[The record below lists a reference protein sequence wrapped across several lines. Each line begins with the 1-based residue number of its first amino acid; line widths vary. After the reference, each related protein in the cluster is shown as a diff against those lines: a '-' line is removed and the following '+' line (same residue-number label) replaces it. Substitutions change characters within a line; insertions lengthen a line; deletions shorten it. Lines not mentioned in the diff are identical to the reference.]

1 MSSVQGRNP
10 TGEVG
15 LFPQSYTTSTP
26 PTVASRLTSTG
37 SADASSASSTVEGPT
52 ASTSKAAGTSQLPHG
67 NADPIL
73 SHSTEEL
80 SGTGS
85 SVPQGSSG
93 GEVMQ
98 ATMTDVQKAI
108 EQLGRGNDDGSRSF
122 SFMSS
127 RSQSTDHSEAED
139 EGAKDDEGDD
149 TGYGWSKGA
158 RTMLAMR
165 AQQENERREAQERG
179 ESTAGS
185 GTPVRLSGPPHD
197 FEVSDE
203 SEDEDDEHIHPRH
216 ISASRISEESEEEE
230 EPIRKPFS
238 AAHSRTSTMDFK
250 TPPPPVIT
258 VTDPGLRNKRS
269 RESAAN
275 IVPSEEFIVPS
286 PSVATT
292 EIPTARPEQTAF
304 TPEQLSPSSAKE
316 EPVTSPSMNII
327 APSPVEENH
336 SSPLHNGSPAEG
348 EKPATTTTTPEF
360 VAVPAVVRPT
370 SPSTIPA
377 PITTSPSLQ
386 TVSPSPSTVR
396 VAETTQLPFPP
407 SGLPSPTASSFG
419 GSTGVSSAGA
429 RQTLTPAT
437 TVSMV
442 SAAGQEVK
450 QQGSS
455 SSGSDTKKD
464 RPDGHPSEWTV
475 DQVVEWLRAKGFDEG
490 VCEKFTGACT
500 VFASLWLTPTLT
512 DIPQSKRSQ
521 ATSFSSSTRMS
532 SRPRSVSSHLE
543 SAHVL

>member
-1 MSSVQGRNP
+1 
-10 TGEVG
+10 
-15 LFPQSYTTSTP
+15 
-26 PTVASRLTSTG
+26 
-37 SADASSASSTVEGPT
+37 
-52 ASTSKAAGTSQLPHG
+52 
-67 NADPIL
+67 
-73 SHSTEEL
+73 
-80 SGTGS
+80 
-85 SVPQGSSG
+85 
-93 GEVMQ
+93 
-98 ATMTDVQKAI
+98 MTDVQKAI

-139 EGAKDDEGDD
+139 EGNKDDEGDD

-165 AQQENERREAQERG
+165 AQLENEKREAQERG

-203 SEDEDDEHIHPRH
+203 SEDEDEHIHPRH

-230 EPIRKPFS
+230 EPVRKPFS
-238 AAHSRTSTMDFK
+238 VAHSRTSTMDFK

-258 VTDPGLRNKRS
+258 VTDPSLRNKRS

-275 IVPSEEFIVPS
+275 IIPSEEFIVPS
-286 PSVATT
+286 PSVAAT
-292 EIPTARPEQTAF
+292 EIPTARPEQTVF
-304 TPEQLSPSSAKE
+304 TPEQLSPNSAKE
-316 EPVTSPSMNII
+316 EPAPSPLMNVI
-327 APSPVEENH
+327 APSPVKENP
-336 SSPLHNGSPAEG
+336 SPPLQIGSPAEG
-348 EKPATTTTTPEF
+348 EKPATTTTTPEP
-360 VAVPAVVRPT
+360 VSVPAVVRPT
-370 SPSTIPA
+370 SPSTTPA
-377 PITTSPSLQ
+377 PVTTSPSVQ
-386 TVSPSPSTVR
+386 TVSPSTSTVR
-396 VAETTQLPFPP
+396 VAETIQLPFPP

-437 TVSMV
+437 TVSMM
-442 SAAGQEVK
+442 SAAGQEAK

-490 VCEKFTGACT
+490 VCEKFTGMCSGLL
-500 VFASLWLTPTLT
+500 SLRL
-512 DIPQSKRSQ
+512 I
-521 ATSFSSSTRMS
+521 ST
-532 SRPRSVSSHLE
+532 
-543 SAHVL
+543 